1 MQQGTIA
8 TETDLSGLSWTD
20 WCERLHEVAGEDGF
34 AEPLG
39 DSHAAVF
46 IENKP
51 ILLVTFETFAS
62 VKETS
67 DAAQPLGWQMMDA
80 LGWSHL
86 CLASNGETWFRDRHV
101 YGFFDRLIDDGFFE
115 EFDQVIFYGAG
126 SCGYAAAAF
135 SVASPGARVLALQP
149 QATLDPRV
157 TEWDDR
163 FRHMRRVD
171 FTSRFGYAPDM
182 LDAAEHAYIVYDQ
195 EQDLDAM
202 HAALFTR
209 SNVTKLRVRFF
220 GLELQAM
227 LLKLQVLYRMLAQIS
242 AGKFTAANRARLLRA
257 RRADPAYQFNLLRHL
272 QSRERHGLV
281 IHLCRYV
288 LERRNARPFRKAIGE
303 ARRALHHDDGDTG
316 DTPAPEGDAAPE
328 N

>member
-1 MQQGTIA
+1 MQQITSA
-8 TETDLSGLSWTD
+8 TETDLSGLD
-20 WCERLHEVAGEDGF
+20 WAGWRDRLHEVAGEDGF
-34 AEPLG
+34 SEPLG
-39 DSHAAVF
+39 DSHAAIF
-46 IENKP
+46 IEKKP
-51 ILLVTFETFAS
+51 ILLVTFETFES
-62 VKETS
+62 INETS

-86 CLASNGETWFRDRHV
+86 CLASNGRTWFRDRHV

-126 SCGYAAAAF
+126 SCGYAATAF

-163 FRHMRRVD
+163 FREMRRAD

-209 SNVTKLRVRFF
+209 PNVTKIRVRFF
-220 GLELQAM
+220 GLDLQTT
-227 LLKLQVLYRMLAQIS
+227 LLNLQVLYRMLAQIS
-242 AGKFTAANRARLLRA
+242 AGKFTTRNQARLLRA
-257 RRADPAYQFNLLRHL
+257 RRSDPAYQFNMLRTLQARDRPGLILL
-272 QSRERHGLV
+272 
-281 IHLCRYV
+281 LCHFV
-288 LERRNARPFRKAIGE
+288 LERRNAPPFRKALGA
-303 ARRALHHDDGDTG
+303 ARKALDKRAAKDRAAKDH
-316 DTPAPEGDAAPE
+316 DTPQG
-328 N
+328 